1 VRAWTIAPR
10 SLRRAGA
17 ALSVVTALA
26 ATPACSLFGG
36 GRGGEAAERPRD
48 PAAEE
53 ATGGES
59 ASTGRPADVERVG
72 VSAPGDRRTPA
83 REDAGAGSPRRRA
96 SDRMVEEAKGFWIA
110 GRVDD
115 ARARLQQAIRVDGS
129 NGGAFLLAAE
139 IAADEGEWDDAE
151 GYHERA
157 ADLLAGRAGF
167 GDRLDALARR
177 IAARR

>member
-1 VRAWTIAPR
+1 MNPARSVRR
-10 SLRRAGA
+10 DA
-17 ALSVVTALA
+17 ALLSVLTVLA
-26 ATPACSLFGG
+26 AAPACALFGG
-36 GRGGEAAERPRD
+36 GRGGEAAERPPD
-48 PAAEE
+48 PAA
-53 ATGGES
+53 GGS
-59 ASTGRPADVERVG
+59 APGKTASTGRPADVEREG
-72 VSAPGDRRTPA
+72 VSAPGDRRLPT

-115 ARARLQQAIRVDGS
+115 ARARLQQAIRLDGS

-157 ADLLAGRAGF
+157 ADLLAGRAEF
-167 GDRLDALARR
+167 ADRLDALARR